1 MTDRYRL
8 EFRKGDVIAVFIV
21 IALIIAVWFFVMP
34 DRAAEGASVA
44 VYLDGKLINELP
56 LNTDAEFTVRG
67 EYENVISISGGRVSV
82 VSSDCPGG
90 DCVHSGSIKNV
101 GRSIVCL
108 PNRMEIRING
118 APDDGGVDFVVG

>member
-21 IALIIAVWFFVMP
+21 IALIVAVWFFVMP
-34 DRAAEGASVA
+34 DREAEGASVA
-44 VYLDGKLINELP
+44 VYLDGELVNELP
-56 LNTDAEFTVRG
+56 LDSDAEFTVRG

-90 DCVHSGSIKNV
+90 DCMHTGVIRKG
-101 GRSIVCL
+101 GQSIVCMPARTVITLAGEEVSDADWIL
-108 PNRMEIRING
+108 P
-118 APDDGGVDFVVG
+118 

>member
-34 DRAAEGASVA
+34 DREAMGASVA
-44 VYLDGKLINELP
+44 VYMDGELVNELP
-56 LNTDAEFTVRG
+56 LDTDAEFTVRG
-67 EYENVISISGGRVSV
+67 KYENVISISGGRVSV
-82 VSSDCPGG
+82 ISSDCPGE

-108 PNRMEIRING
+108 PNRVEIRING
-118 APDDGGVDFVVG
+118 AQDDGGVDFVVG